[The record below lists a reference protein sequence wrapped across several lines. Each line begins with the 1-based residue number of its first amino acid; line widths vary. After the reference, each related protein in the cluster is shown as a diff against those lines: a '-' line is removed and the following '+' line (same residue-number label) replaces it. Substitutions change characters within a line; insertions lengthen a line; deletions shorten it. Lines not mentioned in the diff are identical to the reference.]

1 MTTPRKRF
9 EAELAELDN
18 SLLRMGKISEDMLG
32 KALTAL
38 AGRDVALADETIGM
52 DDQVDALNL
61 EVETTCIRL
70 IATQQPAAR
79 DLRVIV
85 AALKICADVER
96 VADYVVDIAKLAKR
110 LADRPL
116 FKPLVDIPRLQS
128 LVSQML
134 RETLEAFVTRDL
146 TLIQKMIK
154 DDDEVDHLYHSLY
167 DELVDFM
174 KRDPGVVDQAVQ
186 LLLISRYLERIA
198 DHVTNIAERVFYV
211 ETGELKELHT

>member
-38 AGRDVALADETIGM
+38 AGRDIALADETIGM

>member
-1 MTTPRKRF
+1 MLTPRKRF
-9 EAELAELDN
+9 DAELAKLDK
-18 SLLRMGKISEDMLG
+18 SLLRMGTIAEEMLS

-38 AGRDVALADETIGM
+38 ANRDVGLADETIGM

-61 EVETTCIRL
+61 EIETTCIRL

-85 AALKICADVER
+85 AAIKICADVER
-96 VADYVVDIAKLAKR
+96 VADYVVDIAKTAKR

-116 FKPLVDIPRLQS
+116 FKPLIDIPRLQS

-134 RETLEAFVTRDL
+134 HETLEAFVSRDL
-146 TLIQKMIK
+146 TLVHKMIN
-154 DDDEVDHLYHSLY
+154 DDDQVDNLYRSLY
-167 DELVDFM
+167 EELVEFM
-174 KRDPGVVDQAVQ
+174 KKDPQVVDQAVQ

-198 DHVTNIAERVFYV
+198 DHITNIGERVFYV